1 MVINLDKKN
10 SLELFSELFS
20 LVEMMGVAPMSNIE
34 SAEYPTRLVSNQFR
48 LVKSA
53 NDLYQTIL

>member
-1 MVINLDKKN
+1 
-10 SLELFSELFS
+10 
-20 LVEMMGVAPMSNIE
+20 MGVAPMSNIE

-53 NDLYQTIL
+53 NDLYQTILEMPTRFREIERVRSPKL

>member
-1 MVINLDKKN
+1 
-10 SLELFSELFS
+10 
-20 LVEMMGVAPMSNIE
+20 MGVAPMSNIE

-53 NDLYQTIL
+53 NDLCQTIL